1 MLRRAI
7 LAASS
12 ADASRTWTGSASYAT
27 YEQRVLSLGE
37 ISSAIRSSYRDT
49 VQRTRRIHR
58 TLRRAMAAIALDEG
72 ARAIDDIIA
81 LAVAA
86 EEEDHWQ
93 DAVAFHELAMTL
105 CDIVGADPAVRVLA
119 QRSAGRTRLR
129 AGDLAMAEQHY
140 RGALDAARLHDLGSH
155 QVVALTGLGNL
166 ASLQGRWSVAEEQYR
181 MALRQAGD
189 DFPAQR
195 GQLWINLSMTARE
208 QGDVERARQALAHAR
223 EVWDDLAPADR
234 AVWFNN
240 QGLLHLH
247 AGRLEAAETA
257 FADAL
262 EQAPGQFDVAMIY
275 ENLAEVC
282 MQRGQVQRA
291 EAYARSSEE
300 YALSVGSDRALAE
313 AYIRLARLHRERHDA
328 GAIAFFEQAV
338 AVARRGPF
346 PLVQARAHL
355 EYARYRREL
364 RDEADARSNYE
375 EAVRLFRD
383 LGAVDAAQAAATEL
397 DELPTRG

>member
-1 MLRRAI
+1 
-7 LAASS
+7 
-12 ADASRTWTGSASYAT
+12 
-27 YEQRVLSLGE
+27 
-37 ISSAIRSSYRDT
+37 
-49 VQRTRRIHR
+49 
-58 TLRRAMAAIALDEG
+58 
-72 ARAIDDIIA
+72 
-81 LAVAA
+81 
-86 EEEDHWQ
+86 
-93 DAVAFHELAMTL
+93 
-105 CDIVGADPAVRVLA
+105 
-119 QRSAGRTRLR
+119 
-129 AGDLAMAEQHY
+129 
-140 RGALDAARLHDLGSH
+140 
-155 QVVALTGLGNL
+155 
-166 ASLQGRWSVAEEQYR
+166 

-208 QGDVERARQALAHAR
+208 QGDMERARQALAHAR